1 MEDNKKEIICPHCNK
16 VFKVNEEEYNLILK
30 QVKDK
35 EFDNALKDKENY
47 FKLEKEK
54 ELELLRN
61 HLKEEYNNSL
71 SEKNDEINKL
81 KNQIENNDNL
91 KQLEINNSNNELKEQ
106 FNKELNEKDKKIQ
119 ELLNKINNFDMD
131 KKNSLLEKEK
141 ELNETIANKDIEIA
155 KLNGDLNN
163 IKVQNENEKK
173 ELEIKHQ
180 SDLKAKDEQ
189 IELLKDYRAK
199 LSTKLLGETLEQHC
213 KISFEQTIRPL
224 LPLAYFEKDNE
235 TSKDT
240 GSKGDFIFRDYYLD
254 EDGNEKEYISIM
266 FEMKNENDTTA
277 TKHKNEDFFKEL
289 DKDRKEKNCEYAVL
303 VSLLDKDSELYTGI
317 NDVSYRYEKMYVIRP
332 QFFIPIITLLTNA
345 AKKSINLKRELDIAR
360 SQSIDITNFEDKL
373 NNFKDKFSKNYLDAK
388 NRFDDAIK
396 SIDKSIEDLTK
407 AKNALLAS
415 SKHLDAADNKIED
428 LTIKKLTYNNPTMKQ
443 KFEEVR
449 NNKEIENKEE

>member
-1 MEDNKKEIICPHCNK
+1 MEDNKKEIICPHCKK
-16 VFKVNEEEYNLILK
+16 VFKVSEEEYNLILK

-35 EFDNALKDKENY
+35 EFDNALKDKEKY
-47 FKLEKEK
+47 FELEKEK
-54 ELELLRN
+54 ELEALRN
-61 HLKEEYNNSL
+61 HLNEEYNNSL
-71 SEKNDEINKL
+71 TKKNDEINDL
-81 KNQIENNDNL
+81 KHQIENNDNL
-91 KQLEINNSNNELKEQ
+91 KKLEINNSNNELKDKY
-106 FNKELNEKDKKIQ
+106 NKELIEKDKKIQ

-141 ELNETIANKDIEIA
+141 ELNEKLANKDIEIA
-155 KLNGDLNN
+155 KLNGDLIN
-163 IKVQNENEKK
+163 IKAQNENEKK

-189 IELLKDYRAK
+189 IDYLKDLKAR
-199 LSTKLLGETLEQHC
+199 LSTKLIGESLEQHC

-266 FEMKNENDTTA
+266 FEMKNEADTTA

-303 VSLLDKDSELYTGI
+303 VSLLEKDSELYTGI

-360 SQSIDITNFEDKL
+360 S
-373 NNFKDKFSKNYLDAK
+373 
-388 NRFDDAIK
+388 
-396 SIDKSIEDLTK
+396 
-407 AKNALLAS
+407 
-415 SKHLDAADNKIED
+415 
-428 LTIKKLTYNNPTMKQ
+428 
-443 KFEEVR
+443 
-449 NNKEIENKEE
+449 